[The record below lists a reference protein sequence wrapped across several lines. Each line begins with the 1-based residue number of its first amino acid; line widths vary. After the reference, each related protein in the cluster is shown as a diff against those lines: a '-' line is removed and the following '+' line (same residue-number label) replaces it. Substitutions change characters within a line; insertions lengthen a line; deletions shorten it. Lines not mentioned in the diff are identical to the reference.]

1 MARSWSVGV
10 GCIVVVALCAAAWS
24 TLPATRPAPPSEP
37 RLACQPEVHVGTV
50 ELNTIA
56 EGRFTVANAG
66 GGELVLSDFRT
77 GCACEALE
85 RDTGGQFARF
95 ETIRLAANESAV
107 IRHRRT
113 VSGVVGEPMQSIVR
127 FNTNDVAAP
136 EAAVAI
142 VVDQIIGG
150 LLAVPPNVVF
160 GAVPVG
166 PTRRA
171 TVELFDVATPARAV
185 ERFVCDNPTVRVTLG
200 PPDADRAATPF
211 RMPIGRLQISVEAT
225 EPGEIDATISVYVA
239 GRSTPELIRV
249 TGRVTAPVEV
259 SPRVV
264 YLPRASS
271 SGPLDS
277 ADVLVQCLG
286 GGGAVVECPT
296 APAGIEVTVHPST
309 SSVCRVTVS
318 VIPGIAS
325 GEYTVP
331 LSVRVGDST
340 HTASIRII
348 TQREGGGL

>member
-1 MARSWSVGV
+1 
-10 GCIVVVALCAAAWS
+10 
-24 TLPATRPAPPSEP
+24 
-37 RLACQPEVHVGTV
+37 V

-66 GGELVLSDFRT
+66 GGELVLSGFRT

-95 ETIRLAANESAV
+95 ETIRLVANESAV
-107 IRHRRT
+107 IRLRRT
-113 VSGVVGEPMQSIVR
+113 ASGVVGESMQSLVR
-127 FNTNDVAAP
+127 FNTNDVAVP

-142 VVDQIIGG
+142 VVDQIVGG

-171 TVELFDVATPARAV
+171 TVELFDVVTPARAV
-185 ERFVCDNPTVRVTLG
+185 ERFACDNPNVRVALE
-200 PPDADRAATPF
+200 PPDAGRAATPF
-211 RMPIGRLQISVEAT
+211 RTPIGRLRISVEAT
-225 EPGEIDATISVYVA
+225 EPGEIEATISVYVE

-249 TGRVTAPVEV
+249 AGRVTAAVEV
-259 SPRVV
+259 SPKVI

-271 SGPLDS
+271 SGPLNT
-277 ADVLVQCLG
+277 ADVLVQCVG

-296 APAGIEVTVHPST
+296 APAGIAVTVHPST

-318 VIPGIAS
+318 LKTVIAS

-331 LSVRVGDST
+331 LSVRRGDRT
-340 HTASIRII
+340 HTASIRVV
-348 TQREGGGL
+348 TQGNGGAP